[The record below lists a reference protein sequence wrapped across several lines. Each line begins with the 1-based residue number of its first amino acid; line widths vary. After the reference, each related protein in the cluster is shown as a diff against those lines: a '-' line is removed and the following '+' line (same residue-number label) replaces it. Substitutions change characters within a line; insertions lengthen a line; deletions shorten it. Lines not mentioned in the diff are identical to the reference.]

1 MTGVE
6 LVCAVCLYVRP
17 RPGLDDDQV
26 ADTQTLT
33 VKSGILVCVRHID
46 CVGDADMILHRAKAN
61 AVRME
66 SGRDDISL
74 SDYQQWRGGCHR
86 QD

>member
-1 MTGVE
+1 VSGVE

-17 RPGLDDDQV
+17 RPDLTDDEV

-46 CVGDADMILHRAKAN
+46 CVGDADMILHHAKTSAT
-61 AVRME
+61 RME
-66 SGRDDISL
+66 SEGRFTSAG
-74 SDYQQWRGGCHR
+74 DYQRWRIDQAR
-86 QD
+86 